1 MNMNELSLQQ
11 FTSNPSEIIEIYKAI
26 KFILQKNGVRNDDE
40 ASRMAFFALFGKYN
54 DDISMDN
61 VDVQSFP
68 MELLRDLSLYY
79 MKIVTKVFG
88 KE

>member
-11 FTSNPSEIIEIYKAI
+11 LTSNPIEIIEIYKAI
-26 KFILQKNGVRNDDE
+26 KFILQKNGIKNDDE
-40 ASRMAFFALFGKYN
+40 ASRMAFYSLFGKYN
-54 DDISMDN
+54 DEISMDN
-61 VDVQSFP
+61 IDVQYFP

-88 KE
+88 KD